1 MDDCGPAPTVLIE
14 GSDTEEWHHTA
25 CRKRRPRH
33 QRPHAPPDRRRQL
46 VSRAEP
52 GGHGINA
59 AAAAAAATALPPPP
73 PPPPSPVVR
82 REGGGRRLL
91 LPHWAWGTLPPEEPP
106 ARGQVEE
113 PCAPSEDNE
122 ASAGAVM
129 LSISIN
135 GYY

>member
-33 QRPHAPPDRRRQL
+33 QRPHAPPGRRRQL

-59 AAAAAAATALPPPP
+59 AAAAAAAALPPPP

>member
-52 GGHGINA
+52 GGHGIN